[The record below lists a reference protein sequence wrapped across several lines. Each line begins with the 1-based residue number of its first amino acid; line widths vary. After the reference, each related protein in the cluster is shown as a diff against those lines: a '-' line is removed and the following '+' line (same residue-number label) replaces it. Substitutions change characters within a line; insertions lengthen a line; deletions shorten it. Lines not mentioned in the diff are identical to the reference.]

1 MAIVNKEMFKDA
13 LTVAYC
19 TVAPK
24 NFSEK
29 YKRK

>member
-1 MAIVNKEMFKDA
+1 VSKEMFKDA

-24 NFSEK
+24 KLAKKYLEK
-29 YKRK
+29 